1 MQKRTAAWCW
11 VDSFLVEVFGA
22 EAVVDTEWGK
32 LVAEIAQ
39 RRDRLRGVLVVTA
52 GGTPSVSQ
60 RAELTGA
67 LQGSSVPAAILNDS
81 RLVRIALTA
90 INYFVRGQARQF
102 SPDQLDAALLY
113 LMVPESLWPQVRSA
127 ITRLQAEVGPQ
138 G

>member
-11 VDSFLVEVFGA
+11 VGSFLVEAFGT
-22 EAVVDTEWGK
+22 EAVVEAEWGK

-39 RRDRLRGVLVVTA
+39 RRDGLRGVLVVTA
-52 GGTPSVSQ
+52 GGTPSATQ
-60 RAELTGA
+60 RAELTAA
-67 LQGSSVPAAILNDS
+67 LQGASVPAAILNDS
-81 RLVRIALTA
+81 VLVRIALTA

-113 LMVPESLWPQVRSA
+113 LKAPESSWPQIRDA

-138 G
+138 A